1 MPVTRVTS
9 SILGINPARGRGV
22 ESRDAVT
29 DGEIVRA
36 VLAGDV
42 DLYAVLVER
51 YRDRFAR
58 YATRML
64 GSRDAA
70 EDALQDALVR
80 AFDRLADCR
89 EPEKFAGWLF
99 LILRNRCFAEHRRHQ
114 REERLPEAAV
124 EAIAA
129 PERSDGRV
137 ERKEQARELGRAV
150 GQLTPE
156 QREAFVLKHVEG
168 LPYEEIAE
176 LTGATVAS
184 LKMRMHR
191 AYDRLRE
198 LMKEYR

>member
-1 MPVTRVTS
+1 MPWPGAGF
-9 SILGINPARGRGV
+9 SILRTFSG
-22 ESRDAVT
+22 ELQLHSRDAAT

-42 DLYAVLVER
+42 ERYAVLVGR
-51 YRDRFAR
+51 YRDRHAR

-64 GSRDAA
+64 GSLDAA
-70 EDALQDALVR
+70 EDAVQEALVR

-99 LILRNRCFAEHRRHQ
+99 LILRNRCFAQRRRDK
-114 REERLPEAAV
+114 REEPLPQDAAD
-124 EAIAA
+124 ALAA
-129 PERSDGRV
+129 PERSDRAL
-137 ERKEQARELGRAV
+137 EQREQAGALERAV

-168 LPYEEIAE
+168 LAYSEIAH

-184 LKMRMHR
+184 LKMRVHR

-198 LMKEYR
+198 LMKEHP

>member
-1 MPVTRVTS
+1 V
-9 SILGINPARGRGV
+9 G
-22 ESRDAVT
+22 SRDTAT

-42 DLYAVLVER
+42 ERYAVLVER
-51 YRDRFAR
+51 HRDRYARFA
-58 YATRML
+58 ARML
-64 GSRDAA
+64 GSLDDA
-70 EDALQDALVR
+70 EDAVQDALVR

-99 LILRNRCFAEHRRHQ
+99 LILRNRCFAEGRRHQ
-114 REERLPEAAV
+114 REGRQPEEAAAAV
-124 EAIAA
+124 AA
-129 PERSDGRV
+129 PDRSDAALEQG
-137 ERKEQARELGRAV
+137 ERAGALERAV

-168 LPYEEIAE
+168 LPYEEIAR

-198 LMKEYR
+198 LMKEHR

>member
-1 MPVTRVTS
+1 
-9 SILGINPARGRGV
+9 LQLH
-22 ESRDAVT
+22 SRDAAT

-42 DLYAVLVER
+42 ERYAVLVSR
-51 YRDRFAR
+51 YRARHAR
-58 YATRML
+58 YAARML
-64 GSRDAA
+64 GSLDAA
-70 EDALQDALVR
+70 EDAVQDALVR

-99 LILRNRCFAEHRRHQ
+99 LILRNRCFAERRRHQ
-114 REERLPEAAV
+114 REERLPEADSGV
-124 EAIAA
+124 AA
-129 PERSDGRV
+129 PERSESGV
-137 ERKEQARELGRAV
+137 EHGQRSKALEEAI

-168 LPYEEIAE
+168 MSYNEIAQ

-198 LMKEYR
+198 LMRDHL

>member
-1 MPVTRVTS
+1 
-9 SILGINPARGRGV
+9 V

-29 DGEIVRA
+29 DGEIVRG

-42 DLYAVLVER
+42 ELYAVLVER

-58 YATRML
+58 YAVRML
-64 GSRDAA
+64 GSHDAA

-89 EPEKFAGWLF
+89 EPDKFAGWLF
-99 LILRNRCFAEHRRHQ
+99 LILRNRCFAERRRNQ
-114 REERLPEAAV
+114 REGRMPADAADALV
-124 EAIAA
+124 A
-129 PERSDGRV
+129 PERSDRSV
-137 ERKEQARELGRAV
+137 
-150 GQLTPE
+150 E
-156 QREAFVLKHVEG
+156 QRERAGALERALGEVTREQREVFVLKHVEG
-168 LPYEEIAE
+168 LSYGEIAQ

-198 LMKEYR
+198 LMKEHL

>member
-124 EAIAA
+124 EAVRDPDVAAAQRAHELHVVIARHGQGVVVLDHVA
-129 PERSDGRV
+129 RDGRRHGRV
-137 ERKEQARELGRAV
+137 DSRKGNRA
-150 GQLTPE
+150 
-156 QREAFVLKHVEG
+156 
-168 LPYEEIAE
+168 
-176 LTGATVAS
+176 
-184 LKMRMHR
+184 HR
-191 AYDRLRE
+191 CRSAIFAHRRRLR
-198 LMKEYR
+198 